1 MWLVE
6 QMWKIQQFVLDRLV
20 AQTAGHVEPRTRA
33 VVVRDFPEKSVQ
45 KLFTSNV
52 LGRRKIRPAKTQR
65 TFTILY
71 RATLNTVML
80 WKDVKT
86 IKKYQ
91 Q

>member
-6 QMWKIQQFVLDRLV
+6 RMWKI
-20 AQTAGHVEPRTRA
+20 
-33 VVVRDFPEKSVQ
+33 Q

-52 LGRRKIRPAKTQR
+52 LGRRKIRPAQTKR
-65 TFTILY
+65 TCTILY
-71 RATLNTVML
+71 RATLNIVML